1 MAGRPKPIQIDD
13 KATRVWEVPDG
24 LWRSLPPLKHARL
37 EAVVRGQIL
46 PMLQAIDALI
56 PGKRGKI
63 IPGLAKRS
71 YKTIL
76 AEPRAIEYALHLFDI
91 AHAAGLITFV
101 AGAGGK
107 GKPKPVRNPKQ
118 PVGPC
123 GMSVA
128 EGRRVYMMKAAEAIA
143 KSRGHKLSKL
153 QDVIG
158 EFDLDNPSSL
168 HKLDMLLGFDPLSIS
183 ELQQGLN
190 GRLGPLLR
198 KDDGYLTVMQNSRPV
213 HFLRPLRRALEKDF
227 RVVLNWDAKFIRAVA
242 EGLDHSAKIVAV
254 GRTLAEI
261 TDPEVVRA
269 LGSWPLREESSTS
282 AARGNKK
289 AKTST
294 KMISRIDEIKKLLGL
309 QFDEILQAG
318 PGMIRE
324 VGSWNDQELASIS
337 NYLKY
342 FTIDVIKALQGF
354 PIAHKVG
361 LLDGLWEKLGR
372 EFMENDLGKPP
383 SVKGI
388 ADMIAEILSQMGLE
402 RTPPQKV
409 KGLIL
414 DGFFDHHLLPLIKM
428 KELRAKKKEA
438 EEKERRE
445 KEAGM

>member
-13 KATRVWEVPDG
+13 KAARVWEVPDG
-24 LWRSLPPLKHARL
+24 LWRSLPPLKHSRL
-37 EAVVRGQIL
+37 EATVRAQVL

-56 PGKRGKI
+56 PGKRGKT

-71 YKTIL
+71 YKAIL
-76 AEPRAIEYALHLFDI
+76 AEPRAVEYALHLFDI

-101 AGAGGK
+101 TSAGT
-107 GKPKPVRNPKQ
+107 GKPKSIRNPKQ

-128 EGRRVYMMKAAEAIA
+128 EGRRFYMMKAAEAIA
-143 KSRGHKLSKL
+143 KNRGHKLSKL
-153 QDVIG
+153 KDVIG
-158 EFDLDNPSSL
+158 EFDLDQPSSL
-168 HKLDMLLGFDPLSIS
+168 HKLDMLLGFDPLSIT
-183 ELQQGLN
+183 ELQEGLN

-198 KDDGYLTVMQNSRPV
+198 KDDGYLTVLQKSRPV

-227 RVVLNWDAKFIRAVA
+227 RVILNWDTKFIRAVA

-309 QFDEILQAG
+309 QFDEVLQAG
-318 PGMIRE
+318 PDMIRE
-324 VGSWNDQELASIS
+324 VGSWNDQELASIT

-354 PIAHKVG
+354 PVAHKVG
-361 LLDGLWEKLGR
+361 LMDGLWEKLGR
-372 EFMENDLGKPP
+372 DFMQNDLGRPA

-388 ADMIAEILSQMGLE
+388 ADTIAEILSQMGLE
-402 RTPPQKV
+402 RTPPAKV